1 METNGEVKPLI
12 LDKIILDANSSVA
25 SLVIQLDFSERS
37 ADFPVNPQV
46 EVDGAAPG
54 IFCSDSGTRSLHLH
68 RLENKG
74 EGFSLLL
81 LHSYFSYLKISC
93 SRPFLNAATV
103 TDYVR
108 ERSA

>member
-37 ADFPVNPQV
+37 AVNPQV